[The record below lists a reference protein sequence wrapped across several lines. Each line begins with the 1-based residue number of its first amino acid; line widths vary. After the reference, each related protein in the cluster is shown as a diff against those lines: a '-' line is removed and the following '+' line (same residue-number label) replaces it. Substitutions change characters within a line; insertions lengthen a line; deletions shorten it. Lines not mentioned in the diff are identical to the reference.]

1 MAAYLAQGQSLQV
14 KPLDQVFQVAGR
26 PLVGP
31 EHLRLEEGD
40 PIPRDPEGQWAVGGI
55 QDPLVIP
62 VPIYFLPVWGGR
74 REEEILDLAVHE
86 VVYRLLDLL
95 FDEVVQSRDEHIAQV
110 LGPLLLD

>member
-31 EHLRLEEGD
+31 EHLRLEEGH
-40 PIPRDPEGQWAVGGI
+40 PIPRDPEGQWAVGGV

-74 REEEILDLAVHE
+74 REEEVLDLALQGLVEGPFELRPDERIQIVAEH
-86 VVYRLLDLL
+86 RRGLLGRHRR
-95 FDEVVQSRDEHIAQV
+95 E
-110 LGPLLLD
+110 